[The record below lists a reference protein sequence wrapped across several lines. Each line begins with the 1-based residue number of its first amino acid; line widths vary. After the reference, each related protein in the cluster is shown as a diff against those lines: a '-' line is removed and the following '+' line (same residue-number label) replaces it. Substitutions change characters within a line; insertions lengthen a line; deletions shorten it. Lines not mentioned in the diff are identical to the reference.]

1 MFEINKYM
9 LTKMGWVTYSQ
20 SRGIRL
26 GNTLTYIKPTK
37 GPFLESV
44 VFEDDP
50 LVRFFFDDK
59 EKKVCYVVKELSDNE
74 KQKSKNLYKFVALD
88 YTEYGMEDWKPK
100 IEINEISSNEDLF
113 RLVIKNEACNE
124 TYQRHFKINK
134 LFK

>member
-26 GNTLTYIKPTK
+26 GNSITFTKPTK

-59 EKKVCYVVKELSDNE
+59 EKKVCYVIKELSDKE
-74 KQKSKNLYKFVALD
+74 KQKSKNLYKFVSLD
-88 YTEYGMEDWKPK
+88 YTEYGSDSWKPK
-100 IEINEISSNEDLF
+100 IQVDEISSNEEIWKL
-113 RLVIKNEACNE
+113 IIENEACGEN
-124 TYQRHFKINK
+124 YQRNFRLNK
-134 LFK
+134 LLK

>member
-1 MFEINKYM
+1 M
-9 LTKMGWVTYSQ
+9 LTKMGWITYSQ

-26 GNTLTYIKPTK
+26 GNSITFTKPIK

-44 VFEDDP
+44 LFEDDP

-88 YTEYGMEDWKPK
+88 YTEYGMEDWEPK

-113 RLVIKNEACNE
+113 RLVIKYEACNGE
-124 TYQRHFKINK
+124 YQRHFKINK
-134 LFK
+134 LLK